1 MAAVTF
7 HSDFGSQENKVCYC
21 FHCFHFIC
29 HKVMGPDTM
38 IFVSWMLSFKPA
50 FSFFSF
56 TFIKRLFSSSLS
68 AIRVVLSACLR
79 LLISLLAFWLQH
91 VLYQF
96 YTLCYKEVGILP
108 MFKNS
113 CCIPSCIESQ
123 YFTKRKYLSQESLW
137 EHDFIISLVLLA
149 SCLSHLNYHFYHL
162 TISFSHQREMKSHM
176 QGPALTV
183 SVNV

>member
-1 MAAVTF
+1 M
-7 HSDFGSQENKVCYC
+7 
-21 FHCFHFIC
+21 
-29 HKVMGPDTM
+29 
-38 IFVSWMLSFKPA
+38 SWS
-50 FSFFSF
+50 SFFEYWVLSQ
-56 TFIKRLFSSSLS
+56 LFHSSLS
-68 AIRVVLSACLR
+68 PSSRGSLVLHFLPLELYYLHVCGCWYLSWQ
-79 LLISLLAFWLQH
+79 FWLQH

-113 CCIPSCIESQ
+113 CCFPSCIESQ
-123 YFTKRKYLSQESLW
+123 YFTKIKYLSQESLW

-149 SCLSHLNYHFYHL
+149 SCLNHLNYNFYHL